1 MAAVYSSEDWGVHT
15 YLLISWIVYAR
26 SLENKNLRRH
36 AVQVSSPANR
46 RQTQAVAITCQL
58 VQLPRV
64 GHSQCCD
71 IAIHTLL
78 WQAKQQDHIF
88 SDVVL
93 LGVHFESVPGP
104 QRFPRG
110 AGGTQKGC
118 FGETKFNHCESVSG
132 PRRFPRG
139 ASRPAQA
146 AQPAGSSDAAA
157 AAAVSAA
164 SDTLFLCAA
173 RRLGGV
179 RGGDVGN
186 LEPARA
192 RARLS
197 TAHCKPNHARRLEL
211 SGRAQ
216 LAPGS
221 ARRRHAVFCSS
232 MLFSIPACGC

>member
-1 MAAVYSSEDWGVHT
+1 MTLLSIPFFGRQSSRTTSSQMWSFWGST
-15 YLLISWIVYAR
+15 LNQCQAL
-26 SLENKNLRRH
+26 NG
-36 AVQVSSPANR
+36 SPA
-46 RQTQAVAITCQL
+46 A
-58 VQLPRV
+58 
-64 GHSQCCD
+64 
-71 IAIHTLL
+71 
-78 WQAKQQDHIF
+78 
-88 SDVVL
+88 
-93 LGVHFESVPGP
+93 
-104 QRFPRG
+104 RG
-110 AGGTQKGC
+110 GAQKGC
-118 FGETKFNHCESVSG
+118 FVETKFNHCESVSG
-132 PRRFPRG
+132 PRRLPRG

-197 TAHCKPNHARRLEL
+197 TTHCKPNQARRLEL

-216 LAPGS
+216 LARGS
-221 ARRRHAVFCSS
+221 AGSFRASGDGRRRQAVFCSS